1 MYKAFYGLKASP
13 FQISTDPKFL
23 WLGGKHREAIAMLK
37 YGIQAKDH
45 TGMVLLTGDT
55 GTGKTTLINA
65 LFQSLDRSVIRAAIK
80 NPSLDGLDFF
90 NYLSAVFGSSTTFA
104 SKGLFLLAFEQFLKN
119 AAAKKKKI
127 LLVIDEAQLLTDKM
141 LEEIRLLTNFER
153 NGQSLIH
160 IFLMGQQDLRDKLS
174 RPVNKALNQRITLNF
189 HIDPLAPDET
199 EEYIR
204 YRLQVA
210 GTSRQIFIPE
220 AARLVHRFSQGLPR
234 QINIICDHALLTGFV
249 RNLPQIPVAVIHECA
264 KDLTIPRFPEHHQDT
279 AGIQPPGARTDPGPE
294 NGSTASPVAE
304 LPLESQVDSTRAEPV
319 LGANP
324 AATPEANPAATP
336 EGKPATKQITKQV
349 TEPATELPG
358 PAPDPGLA
366 FQPSH
371 NQHIR
376 TDPATDAPLA
386 APKLTRQKCLILIA
400 AAGILGMAVTGFLFF
415 LR

>member
-37 YGIQAKDH
+37 YGIQVKDH

-80 NPSLDGLDFF
+80 NPSLGGLDFF
-90 NYLSAVFGSSTTFA
+90 NYLSAVLGSSTTFA
-104 SKGLFLLAFEQFLKN
+104 SKSLFLLAFEQFLKN
-119 AAAKKKKI
+119 AAAKKKKV
-127 LLVIDEAQLLTDKM
+127 LLVIDEAQVLTDKM
-141 LEEIRLLTNFER
+141 LEEVRLLTNFER

-174 RPVNKALNQRITLNF
+174 RPENKALNQRITLNY

-210 GTSRQIFIPE
+210 GTSRPLFIPE
-220 AARLVHRFSQGLPR
+220 AVRLVHRFSQGLPR
-234 QINIICDHALLTGFV
+234 QINIICDHALLTGYV
-249 RNLPQIPVAVIHECA
+249 RNLTQIPGAVIHECV
-264 KDLTIPRFPEHHQDT
+264 KDLSISRSPEHHQDT
-279 AGIQPPGARTDPGPE
+279 VVIQPPGARKGPGPE
-294 NGSTASPVAE
+294 PESIPGPVTESIPEST
-304 LPLESQVDSTRAEPV
+304 LESRADLKLTPRTEP
-319 LGANP
+319 GP
-324 AATPEANPAATP
+324 
-336 EGKPATKQITKQV
+336 GSKPAPETA

-358 PAPDPGLA
+358 PAMENPPDL
-366 FQPSH
+366 QPSR
-371 NQHIR
+371 NQDIR
-376 TDPATDAPLA
+376 TEPATDSLP
-386 APKLTRQKCLILIA
+386 APKQTRRVFQILIVT
-400 AAGILGMAVTGFLFF
+400 AGLLGMAAAGFLFF